1 MLEQSPV
8 FKQPTLETPEIVF
21 QNQVALVKKLKI
33 DIATEKMLGK
43 VDENDKLSKDMS
55 LDINKRITDL
65 KLEIAREVKDM
76 NVFCIQLE
84 TVGLGE
90 EAEMIKAEFL

>member
-8 FKQPTLETPEIVF
+8 FKQPTLETLGMVF

-33 DIATEKMLGK
+33 DIATERLLGK
-43 VDENDKLSKDMS
+43 VDENDELEKGLST
-55 LDINKRITDL
+55 DINKRISDSR
-65 KLEIAREVKDM
+65 LEIARAVKDI

-84 TVGLGE
+84 TAGLFE
-90 EAEMIKAEFL
+90 EAEMVKKEFI